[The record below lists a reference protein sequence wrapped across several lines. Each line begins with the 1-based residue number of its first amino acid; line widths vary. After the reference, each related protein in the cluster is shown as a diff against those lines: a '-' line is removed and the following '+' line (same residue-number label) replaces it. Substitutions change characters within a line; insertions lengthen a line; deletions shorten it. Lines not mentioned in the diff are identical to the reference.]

1 MLTYKKVKI
10 AIVGSRT
17 FNDYSVLSGFIRNK
31 CNEHHLT
38 PTAVVSGGAR
48 GADTLGARYAND
60 YQLPL
65 ILHKPDWN
73 RYGKA
78 AGFLRNKDIIKDC
91 DVCFAFWDGK
101 SRGTEDDINIC
112 KQMGKPCYICKF

>member
-1 MLTYKKVKI
+1 MLTNRKVKI

-17 FNDYSVLSGFIRNK
+17 FNDYSVLQGFIRNK
-31 CNEHHLT
+31 CNEEHLT

-48 GADTLGARYAND
+48 GADALGERYAND

-65 ILHKPDWN
+65 ILHKPDWE
-73 RYGKA
+73 RYGKR
-78 AGFLRNKDIIKDC
+78 AGFLRNRNIINDC
-91 DVCFAFWDGK
+91 DVCFAFWDGQ
-101 SRGTEDDINIC
+101 SRGTADDINIC

>member
-1 MLTYKKVKI
+1 MLTNRKVKI

-17 FNDYSVLSGFIRNK
+17 FNDYSVLQGFIRNK
-31 CNEHHLT
+31 CNEHFLT
-38 PTAVVSGGAR
+38 PVAVVSGGAK
-48 GADTLGARYAND
+48 GADALGARYAND

-65 ILHKPDWN
+65 ILHKPDWK

-78 AGFLRNKDIIKDC
+78 AGFIRNKDIIKDC
-91 DVCFAFWDGK
+91 DVCFAFWDGQ
-101 SRGTEDDINIC
+101 SRGTADDINIC